1 MKHVTHCLV
10 PAHKMV
16 CLAFRDEAEGE
27 EIEDYLVDLTVR
39 GGPLAAWNILLDL
52 RLFLGS
58 LSSLSIERLSRLLPP
73 PVAGESGTRLAII
86 SQTSGMRFL
95 VNLARIFFQ
104 GHELR
109 LFADMDAGYQWAAL
123 GDAGADTA
131 LIMPGALVNP
141 YWGRRR
147 LIGGDGRWRD
157 AV

>member
-27 EIEDYLVDLTVR
+27 EIEDYLVGLTGR
-39 GGPLAAWNILLDL
+39 GGRGAAWNMLLDL

-58 LSSLSIERLSRLLPP
+58 LSSISIERLSRMLPP
-73 PVAGESGTRLAII
+73 PGAGENGTRLAII

-123 GDAGADTA
+123 GDAGADAA
-131 LIMPGALVNP
+131 LIMPGALVDP

-147 LIGGDGRWRD
+147 LAGGDGRWRD
-157 AV
+157 AI